1 MDLIAR
7 GHRVSLLMIS
17 TLVIVCGIHAQDFTV
32 FSSPTDTP
40 REQLKRY
47 LNGIARQHLR
57 ERAREVAG
65 LRTREHAES
74 RKKLVREKIL
84 RLIGGLPDHRGP
96 LNTRQVGVL
105 ERGDYRVEK
114 IIYESLPSFY
124 VPANVYVPQM
134 GNGPFPAILMPVGHG
149 PDGKGAER
157 ETAVGLV
164 RKGFIV
170 LKYDPLGQGERLQYY
185 DPDLRRS
192 KVVVE
197 HDIAGAHTLLIGENL
212 ARYRIWDGMRGIDYL
227 LTRNDVD
234 PSRIGCTG
242 CSGGGTLTTYISALD
257 HRIRAA
263 APACYITSWQELME
277 KLGPQDSEQS
287 FPNFLKEGLDMADFV
302 ELFAP
307 KPLLIASTIGDFF
320 PLEGARQTYEEAKRF
335 YEIYGASDH
344 LFWYIGPG
352 LHGVPQ
358 PSREAIYAFFIRYL
372 KNGLGNPR
380 EAPIRLDALE
390 QIQCTPTGQVADSLG
405 GETVFTLNRKRSADL
420 IPTRQPVSNADDVKQ
435 LRARLVREMRTLAS
449 INRSPNGNPPPIT
462 VHSVLERDGYGLEV
476 ISLRSE
482 SGVRFPGLL
491 LTPHSEGR
499 KSAVLAVDSRP
510 KQSLIAPG
518 GDLDY
523 LAKSGHVVLL
533 VQPRGTQETPAPPS
547 RGLGPSFRNL
557 FLGDYLEVFRAYV
570 VGKTFVGMRTEDIF
584 QAADYLTSRPDVDA
598 DRITGYAHGVS
609 GVPLLHAAVID
620 SRIRRVVLEES
631 LAAYRMG
638 VERPIH
644 TNLFEVAI
652 PGVLLKYDLADLV
665 LALSPREITIVNP
678 VDTLGVRLRL
688 QEYRDAIK
696 YVLEADRL
704 LGTPDRVCVISREPA
719 DALWWLLGCEGGRTA
734 KADSS
739 ETTHALAACGGIQ
752 SDSFPT
758 RAARS
763 NQSVTEPRP

>member
-1 MDLIAR
+1 MDLTAR
-7 GHRVSLLMIS
+7 GHRVWRV
-17 TLVIVCGIHAQDFTV
+17 LVITLALVCGMYAQDFTA
-32 FSSPTDTP
+32 FASPADAP

-47 LNGIARQHLR
+47 LNGIARAQLLG
-57 ERAREVAG
+57 RAREIAG
-65 LRTREHAES
+65 IRTREDAER

-84 RLIGGLPDHRGP
+84 RLIGNLPAYRGP
-96 LNTRQVGVL
+96 LNTRQVGAL
-105 ERGDYRVEK
+105 DCGEYRIEK
-114 IIYESLPSFY
+114 IIYESLPGFY
-124 VPANVYVPQM
+124 VPANVYVPTTSK
-134 GNGPFPAILMPVGHG
+134 GPFPAILMPVGHWAE
-149 PDGKGAER
+149 GKGAQR

-164 RKGFIV
+164 RKGFIA

-227 LTRNDVD
+227 LTRTDVD
-234 PSRIGCTG
+234 PNRIGCTG

-257 HRIRAA
+257 DRVKAA

-277 KLGPQDSEQS
+277 KQSPMDSEQS

-302 ELFAP
+302 ELCAP
-307 KPLLIASTIGDFF
+307 KPFLIASTIEDFF

-344 LFWYIGPG
+344 LHWYIGPG
-352 LHGVPQ
+352 PHGVPQ

-372 KNGLGNPR
+372 KNGQGDPR
-380 EAPIRLDALE
+380 EAPAHLNPLE
-390 QIQCTPTGQVADSLG
+390 EVFCTRTGQVADSLG
-405 GETVFTLNRKRSADL
+405 GETVFTLNRKHAAEL
-420 IPTRQPVSNADDVKQ
+420 IPARRPVSSTAEVDQ
-435 LRARLVREMRTLAS
+435 LRARLVQDIRALAS
-449 INRSPNGNPPPIT
+449 INLSPNGNPPPVS
-462 VHSVLERDGYGLEV
+462 VHSVLERDGYRLEV

-482 SGVRFPGLL
+482 SGIRFPGLL
-491 LTPHSEGR
+491 LIPDSAGR
-499 KSAVLAVDSRP
+499 KSAILAVDSRP
-510 KQSLIAPG
+510 KQSLVKPG

-533 VQPRGTQETPAPPS
+533 VQPRGAPETPPPPS
-547 RGLGPSFRNL
+547 RGLGPSMRDL

-584 QAADYLTSRPDVDA
+584 QAADYLASRPDVDV
-598 DRITGYAHGVS
+598 DRITGYAYGVS

-620 SRIRRVVLEES
+620 SRLRRVVLEEG
-631 LAAYRMG
+631 LVAYRMG

-644 TNLFEVAI
+644 INLFEVAI
-652 PGVLLKYDLADLV
+652 PGVLLKYDLPDLL

-688 QEYRDAIK
+688 QEYRSAIE
-696 YVLEADRL
+696 YVLESDRRI
-704 LGTPDRVCVISREPA
+704 GTPDRVQVIAREPA
-719 DALWWLLGCEGGRTA
+719 DELWRLLERPGR
-734 KADSS
+734 
-739 ETTHALAACGGIQ
+739 H
-752 SDSFPT
+752 
-758 RAARS
+758 
-763 NQSVTEPRP
+763 